1 MIPSKPALIED
12 RAAEVAELE
21 GRLAA
26 CSERIVEL
34 LAFGLALEKDRPF
47 RQAIQRIAPKERC
60 ALALGD
66 GGPFLEFADGSVVG
80 TGVIAGLP
88 PPLAV
93 TLDVGE
99 VLREQPALAE
109 VLRTRLRV
117 SGVHDQ
123 AARLVSAFLGMAH
136 SLSANDFRTVHRWAP
151 LLALEAYRYVASSQM
166 LRDETRALLRHRA
179 NDRSLR
185 WYWDHVHALSHMT
198 LLATSAEPTAW
209 LLDMAKSFEWHTW
222 TPSFPLVRERMF
234 RLALRGAWVAARFGP
249 HLVDR
254 YLRAIHDASHPLR
267 TFDAVLGVTAVA
279 VATARDTTAILRGLV
294 GALGR
299 RLAHPTDESDRLVSE
314 ACERSVELVV
324 SHPKLA
330 ERMTMKRGRA
340 RSSALASRVDP
351 EAQRLALFLAV
362 DDECDCGE
370 IDADGFMP
378 AILALPTVVPAPAYD
393 FFATSAAE
401 RTAAG
406 KWTVARAREVLE
418 RTGGVMRMPPSGL
431 PS

>member
-1 MIPSKPALIED
+1 MIPSKPALNEE
-12 RAAEVAELE
+12 RAAEVAEVE
-21 GRLAA
+21 ARLAA

-34 LAFGLALEKDRPF
+34 LAFGLALEKDRPLQ
-47 RQAIQRIAPKERC
+47 QAIESVAPREPC

-66 GGPFLEFADGSVVG
+66 RGPFLEFADGGVIG
-80 TGVIAGLP
+80 TGTIAGLP
-88 PPLAV
+88 PPVPV

-109 VLRTRLRV
+109 IVRTRLRV
-117 SGVHDQ
+117 SGVQDQ
-123 AARLVSAFLGMAH
+123 AARLVSALLSMAH
-136 SLSANDFRTVHRWAP
+136 GLSANDFRAVQRWAP
-151 LLALEAYRYVASSQM
+151 LLATEAYRYVAFSQM
-166 LRDETRALLRHRA
+166 LRDATRALLRHRA
-179 NDRSLR
+179 SDRSLR
-185 WYWDHVHALSHMT
+185 WYWEHVHALSHMT

-234 RLALRGAWVAARFGP
+234 RLSLRGAWVAARFGP
-249 HLVDR
+249 DLADR
-254 YLRAIHDASHPLR
+254 YLRAIHDAPHPLH
-267 TFDAVLGVTAVA
+267 TFDAVLGITAVA
-279 VATARDTTAILRGLV
+279 VATPGDTTPILRGLV

-299 RLAHPTDESDRLVSE
+299 RLEHPTDESDRLVSE

-324 SHPKLA
+324 SHPELA
-330 ERMTMKRGRA
+330 ARMTMKRGLA
-340 RSSALASRVDP
+340 RSSALGSRVDP

-370 IDADGFMP
+370 IDADAFMP
-378 AILALPTVVPAPAYD
+378 AILALPTVVTAPAHD

-406 KWTVARAREVLE
+406 KWTVARARVVLE
-418 RTGGVMRMPPSGL
+418 RTGGGMQTPPSGL
-431 PS
+431 LS